1 MEEAKEP
8 LIKPKGNKGK
18 FKIISYFMFLFY
30 VVFFVIDYNRILES
44 EVSSIVFV
52 RDFLILYLG
61 SLAFRY
67 NGKYYGQAF
76 FSLLALTIIITC
88 AAFID
93 DITRL
98 MKTIKGSEAT
108 SSIVKYS
115 VLTFFDI
122 ATFVVL
128 VVAES
133 IYRKKITY
141 KLSKSKSS

>member
-30 VVFFVIDYNRILES
+30 VVFFVIDYNRILKS

-67 NGKYYGQAF
+67 NGKYYGQTF
-76 FSLLALTIIITC
+76 LSLLALTIIVTC
-88 AAFID
+88 VAFID
-93 DITRL
+93 DITKL
-98 MKTIKGSEAT
+98 MQSIQGSET

-115 VLTFFDI
+115 VLAFFDV
-122 ATFVVL
+122 ACFVVL
-128 VVAES
+128 IIAET